1 MKVAIIG
8 EKKRALAWEKHVR
21 KLSVVNE
28 VVLSTSLFNDSGLDA
43 VILLDDSQEN
53 LNRLLDAIRAGQH
66 SYLVSR
72 IPLHQEKLEIIHS
85 SSQEAGV
92 HVQFSHWPSI
102 APSTQWIHQQLDKP
116 GLIQVKKE
124 IEPVNFKVDTEEFEH
139 HWTDEVAYFTKWLG
153 GNVHRMDVKP
163 VTISGLT
170 LGLNLTLRFED
181 ASVASLQLSSFGKS
195 DIHQRI
201 ISNRT
206 AMIDN
211 DIIKQS
217 VRVFRVNEQ
226 NRISIQKK
234 QFDPA
239 DTAEWSVMQFFK
251 SIQMNKSTIFTPYDA
266 LLTSRITDKIK
277 EQINKW

>member
-21 KLSVVNE
+21 KLSVVDE
-28 VVLSTSLFNDSGLDA
+28 VILSTSLFYDSGINA
-43 VILLDDSQEN
+43 VILLDDSHES
-53 LNRLLDAIRAGQH
+53 LNRLLETVRSGQH

-72 IPLHQEKLEIIHS
+72 IPLHQEKLETIHS

-102 APSTQWIHQQLDKP
+102 TPATQWIHQQLDKP

-124 IEPVNFKVDTEEFEH
+124 IEPVNFKVDAEDFEH

-153 GNVHRMDVKP
+153 GNVHRIDVKP
-163 VTISGLT
+163 ITLSEIT

-181 ASVASLQLSSFGKS
+181 ASVASLQLSAFGKS
-195 DIHQRI
+195 DVHQRI
-201 ISNRT
+201 LSNRT

-211 DIIKQS
+211 DVLKQS
-217 VRVFRVNEQ
+217 VRVYRLNDRKRV
-226 NRISIQKK
+226 SIQKK

-251 SIQMNKSTIFTPYDA
+251 SIQINKSTIFTPYDA
-266 LLTSRITDKIK
+266 LLTSKIVDKIK
-277 EQINKW
+277 EHIKKW